1 MAVQRGR
8 SERRPEAYPQEYVED
23 LSDARTKLADF
34 FSILLE
40 SLVRAIAIWGSLRL
54 LAHAQ
59 GDFFRFVY
67 RELDRLD
74 PGSLVRPVTERLVPR
89 SPTLTPIVRS
99 LFQRKHFGLLGCN
112 AWLLHEQA
120 SFLDCPCTGLI
131 GSMTTAGLFFHTD
144 TSVSI

>member
-1 MAVQRGR
+1 MRWTFHSSCLDPRDVHFNTRFALSQRCMR
-8 SERRPEAYPQEYVED
+8 TIAERRG
-23 LSDARTKLADF
+23 F
-34 FSILLE
+34 
-40 SLVRAIAIWGSLRL
+40 GL

-99 LFQRKHFGLLGCN
+99 LFQRKHFGLLGCD
-112 AWLLHEQA
+112 AWFLHER
-120 SFLDCPCTGLI
+120 SSLCGGWDR
-131 GSMTTAGLFFHTD
+131 TARLQYI
-144 TSVSI
+144 VSS